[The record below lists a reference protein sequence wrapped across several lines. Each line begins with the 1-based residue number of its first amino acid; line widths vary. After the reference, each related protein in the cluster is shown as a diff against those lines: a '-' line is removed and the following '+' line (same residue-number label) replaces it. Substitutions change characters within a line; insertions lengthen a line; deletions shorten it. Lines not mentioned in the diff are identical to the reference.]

1 VKADLD
7 KLIELQKTDTL
18 LRKLKQSLETAE
30 KRRAEIEQE
39 FEQHAF
45 SIREVQARRDTLKA
59 EKADLEK
66 QIADNKTYL
75 ERADRNLKHA
85 QNQKEYETAMRETDV
100 LQKQIASFETLI
112 VEKITESE
120 AVEKELEE
128 RADEINSLDSKRDTV
143 LSEFDAQV
151 ETDRAELEQESEHR
165 KRAFETV
172 PQRFASVYDRLAQRS
187 RDGIAVAEVV
197 NGSCS
202 ACFMSLRPQVLLE
215 VKQGTQVVTCESCT
229 RILYFATAASEAGAS

>member
-1 VKADLD
+1 MKADLD

>member
-1 VKADLD
+1 MKADLD

-18 LRKLKQSLETAE
+18 LRKLKQSLETAG

>member
-1 VKADLD
+1 
-7 KLIELQKTDTL
+7 
-18 LRKLKQSLETAE
+18 
-30 KRRAEIEQE
+30 
-39 FEQHAF
+39 
-45 SIREVQARRDTLKA
+45 
-59 EKADLEK
+59 
-66 QIADNKTYL
+66 
-75 ERADRNLKHA
+75 
-85 QNQKEYETAMRETDV
+85 MRETDV